1 MASRSLANKYLAGQR
16 RASVFFALVLAAFL
30 PSHPLAASGDE
41 EKIQLTG
48 VPDASVQCY
57 RMTTNVVHI
66 EPDGQRKKREVYT
79 LWIQFTPKKAPEGDL
94 VTCRRF
100 MFRGGDGPEVV
111 IPALKDWSYR
121 LPRAVSGI
129 DERGQLFGIDQ
140 SRFEHLVDE
149 KGAAL
154 PMDASYMV
162 FNAFVDFHSFGQVF
176 CARVKDG
183 KGIQDLHKI
192 GDKIVHAAA
201 NSEAPVHLGSAVEKG
216 STFKNGEITL
226 ELKGMS
232 QADGARCAIVSYD
245 SGDSSFHMI
254 LKPMPQISIDV
265 VGGSHYWGDLYVDL
279 DTQWLRKATLSEVV
293 VSETSGAV
301 LPQKMHGVVER
312 ALLLE
317 SISKDRWE
325 SGK

>member
-1 MASRSLANKYLAGQR
+1 MAIRSITRANPLGHGGTVALFVCTLAL
-16 RASVFFALVLAAFL
+16 FL
-30 PSHPLAASGDE
+30 PCVSLTASGAE
-41 EKIQLTG
+41 EKILLTG
-48 VPDASVQCY
+48 LPDASPQCY
-57 RMTTNVVHI
+57 RMMTKVIHI
-66 EPDGQRKKREVYT
+66 EPDGQRKNREVYT
-79 LWIQFTPKKAPEGDL
+79 LWIQFTPKAAPEADL

-100 MFRGGDGPEVV
+100 TVRAGDGPEVA

-121 LPRAVSGI
+121 LPRTATGL
-129 DERGQLFGIDQ
+129 DERGQIFGIDQ

-149 KGAAL
+149 KGTAL
-154 PMDASYMV
+154 SMDVSYMV

-183 KGIQDLHKI
+183 KGIQDLHRI
-192 GDKIVHAAA
+192 GDRIVHAAA
-201 NSEAPVHLGSAVEKG
+201 NSEAPVHMGSMAEKG

-226 ELKGMS
+226 ELKGTS
-232 QADGARCAIVSYD
+232 QVGGRRCAIVAYD
-245 SGDSSFHMI
+245 SGDSSFHMTI
-254 LKPMPQISIDV
+254 KPMPQIAIDV

-279 DTQWLRKATLSEVV
+279 GNQWVRKATLSELV

-317 SISKDRWE
+317 AISKEAVGRE
-325 SGK
+325 

>member
-1 MASRSLANKYLAGQR
+1 MAFRSLASKYMTGQR
-16 RASVFFALVLAAFL
+16 RASVFFALLLAAFL
-30 PSHPLAASGDE
+30 PSHPLAASGGE
-41 EKIQLTG
+41 EKILLTG
-48 VPDASVQCY
+48 IPDASPHY
-57 RMTTNVVHI
+57 YKMTTNVIHI
-66 EPDGQRKKREVYT
+66 EPDGQRKTREVYT
-79 LWIQFTPKKAPEGDL
+79 VWIQFMPKQGPEGDL

-100 MFRGGDGPEVV
+100 TFRAGGTPEVA

-121 LPRAVSGI
+121 LPRNATGI

-140 SRFEHLVDE
+140 THFEHLVDE
-149 KGAAL
+149 KGTAL

-183 KGIQDLHKI
+183 KGIQDLHRI

-201 NSEAPVHLGSAVEKG
+201 NTEAPVHLGSAVEKG

-226 ELKGMS
+226 ELKGTS
-232 QADGARCAIVSYD
+232 QVGGARCAILAYD

-254 LKPMPQISIDV
+254 LKPMPQISIDL

-279 DTQWLRKATLSEVV
+279 GTQWLRKATLSELV

-301 LPQKMHGVVER
+301 LPQKIHGVVER

-317 SISKDRWE
+317 AISKNQCE
-325 SGK
+325 GMK